1 MKWRKVMAFSLAAS
15 MIAGQAVSA
24 APAAEAASESALQTQ
39 ADSKSN
45 TNASYTDPWTKTAVP
60 NQAAKVTSDVDKTK
74 FTHKEW
80 TGETYTDVDGNQ
92 VKAADVYGINTE
104 PASTFATT
112 NVVYDSVDKA
122 IKGAKDYDKAASK
135 YVQFLTGKD
144 QADWSLVVLQ
154 NQALAQGDAYK
165 NFYKTDYKATTNDWK
180 TNLQLPCSWT
190 RQGFD
195 FSIYTNVTMPW
206 QSKYDSNVSAPN
218 APANYN
224 PVGLY
229 RKTFKVTDDMK
240 AANGRVYLS
249 FQGVESSYYV
259 YVNGKE
265 VGYSEDSYSPHSFDI
280 TDYLTTDG
288 SDNLLAVEVHKFCD
302 GTWMEDQDMYYDGGI
317 FRDVYLYSAPL
328 VHIQDYKVETDL
340 DENYENATM
349 KLNVTVANASKA
361 AAEGYK
367 VDVRLYD
374 QDGKM
379 FVNDMTMDLDTVPA
393 ADGDTDGSVS
403 TAGSKLVLSPELW
416 SAETPN
422 LYTMVLSLYDSKTG
436 TYMGSVSQQLG
447 FREIEFTKS
456 EVDTNGNRIT
466 TDSEYKP
473 ITINGKQ
480 LLLKGTNRHDTDP
493 EYGKYVP
500 HETQEEDIKLM
511 KQYNLNALRTS
522 HYSNDEYLYYLCDKY
537 GIYVMGETN
546 LESHALMNQG
556 EKQVNFKNL
565 AMDRTVT
572 AFNRLKNR
580 TAIVMWSTG
589 NENYYSSSASYA
601 NGMFY
606 DLIWYFKNNDSTRPI
621 HSESSDGD
629 NGTDMRSNMYPSV
642 DTLYSRAA
650 ANMPYVLCEYDH
662 AMGNAVGNLKEYWD
676 AIRSSD
682 NMLGGFI
689 WDWVDQSRIL
699 SLDNLPQSYVVTEKK
714 DGVVGSASISSV
726 DENPDSGALTGKS
739 ANGYALFESDKYNE
753 ALSGSGKSFTV
764 EVICKPAS
772 DGADKVLIAKGDHQ
786 FALKT
791 NSSKQLE
798 FFAYYNNN
806 WNSVTAKKPD
816 NWVGNWHQVVAT
828 YDKGA
833 IKIYCDGVLLGQ
845 GTGNTT
851 IASSSVAL
859 GVGCSADNGRTFDG
873 EISIGRVYNRALS
886 LEEIKAQNS
895 TTPAITEKSDDV
907 LLWADF
913 AGLTVD
919 EASKP
924 YDYYADT
931 DAHTNLYSD
940 EIKGNFYGYGG
951 DSGESPNDN
960 SFCVNGLVSPDRD
973 VQPELYEVKYQYQS
987 VWFTA
992 DDSKLLGETIDVY
1005 NENNFLNLNDFDVTW
1020 TLTEDGKAIGSGKL
1034 SAEDTNLAGRESGTI
1049 KVPYR
1054 ASMPEEKKAGAEY
1067 YLNLSVQLKEDTE
1080 WAKAGHEVAY
1090 EQFQIPAE
1098 VTKVEPTVNTNV
1110 TVDES
1115 AEDVIKVSGTDFS
1128 FEVEKATGTLKN
1140 YVYKGETLLTSG
1152 PVPNYW
1158 RGILNND
1165 NGNYDGN
1172 WKNVNKNVTA
1182 SDIAVGT
1189 NDAGQK
1195 TIRVT
1200 LASAS
1205 QANLKQT
1212 MVYKVDGS
1220 GAVTVDATVDATG
1233 TSLGRYIRI
1242 GTVMELPEGYENVE
1256 WYGNGPVEAMW
1267 DREDFATVGRYSN
1280 TVSGMFYPYLDT
1292 QDTGTVTGVKWISVT
1307 NPSAKSAMAIA
1318 ATDTVEASA
1327 LHFTVDDL
1335 DQAQHPYELTKLDST
1350 ILTVNYRS
1358 QGTGNKSCGA
1368 DTLSAYLLPNNKAY
1382 TYEYTMVPYTTK
1394 DSDPMDVTRAYRT
1407 VASVSEDDI
1416 IKAAAEELNAKIDE
1430 IDELYVQRASDATE
1444 LQNMLVSYN
1453 ALAEEGKALV
1463 GELRYQKLQEAIALA
1478 KKFAETEDAAVV
1490 VQDKSANHYDMDI
1503 SAAATANIAEKDG
1516 EISLKGYADV
1526 TGETADET
1534 FNSLIGG
1541 NKAFT
1546 IEAVFNP
1553 NNVGYN
1559 GADYNMIA
1567 SKGDSSAAFRVS
1579 EQTVYFFIKNTN
1591 GSWKIVQVP
1600 LTSEEMNQWL
1610 HVAAV
1615 YDGNNISVYV
1625 EGKEMV
1631 TTQNV
1636 GSVATTTYPL
1646 GIGYCP
1652 ETRRLSSGY
1661 LKNIRVYSAA
1671 LSKDD
1676 LDNGTYKADNE
1687 KTVLWYDFDEYKYNN
1702 IDMSATGVHV
1712 STDALELKEAE
1723 SAQVSAAIA
1732 PYYAKG
1738 EIVFTSEDETV
1749 ATVDEKG
1756 NVTAVK
1762 AGETKIKVSVKD
1774 SDVYAEIS
1782 VKVNGEPVVEKPIT
1796 GVSVKADKS
1805 ELKVGET
1812 AKLTA
1817 VITPEDTTDSKD
1829 LKYESSDKAVAEVS
1843 DAGVVTAKAAGKAV
1857 ITVSSAARP
1866 DVKATVE
1873 INVKAKDNELETKEP
1888 DSETETKA
1896 PQTETKAPE
1905 TEKPDVPK
1913 KVPAKGSVH
1922 KSADGKLAFKVT
1934 KSDAKN
1940 GTVTVSKL
1948 LKKTVKTV
1956 TIPATVTIDGY
1967 TFKVTAVANNVFK
1980 NASRLKSVVIGANV
1994 KSIGK
1999 SSFYKCKKL
2008 ATITFKGIKAP
2019 GVGKNAFKSGKSKV
2033 TVKVPKKMK
2042 KSQLNKLKKAL
2053 KKAGVKKASYKKT
2066 K

>member
-1 MKWRKVMAFSLAAS
+1 MKLRKVMAFSLAAS

-24 APAAEAASESALQTQ
+24 APAAGAASESALQTQ

-621 HSESSDGD
+621 HSESSDGN

-833 IKIYCDGVLLGQ
+833 IKIYCDGVLLGE
-845 GTGNTT
+845 GNGNTT

-873 EISIGRVYNRALS
+873 EISMGRVYSRALS
-886 LEEIKAQNS
+886 LEEIKAQNG

-919 EASKP
+919 ESSKP
-924 YDYYADT
+924 YDYYAEK
-931 DAHTNLYSD
+931 DAHANLYSD

-987 VWFTA
+987 VWFST
-992 DDSKLLGETIDVY
+992 DDSRLLGETIDVY

-1020 TLTEDGKAIGSGKL
+1020 TLTEDGKKIGSGKL
-1034 SAEDTNLAGRESGTI
+1034 SAEDTNIAGRESGSI

-1098 VTKVEPTVNTNV
+1098 VTKVEPTINTNV
-1110 TVDES
+1110 TVDDS
-1115 AEDVIKVSGTDFS
+1115 AEDVIKVSGTDFG

-1212 MVYKVDGS
+1212 MVYTVDGS

-1358 QGTGNKSCGA
+1358 QGTGNKSCGQ

-1382 TYEYTMVPYTTK
+1382 TYEYTMVPYTTN

-1636 GSVATTTYPL
+1636 GSVDTTTYPL

-1652 ETRRLSSGY
+1652 ETQRLSSGY

-1712 STDALELKEAE
+1712 STDALELKEE
-1723 SAQVSAAIA
+1723 EGAQVSAAIA

-1738 EIVFTSEDETV
+1738 ELIFASEDETI
-1749 ATVDEKG
+1749 ATVDDKG

-1774 SDVYAEIS
+1774 SDVYTEIA
-1782 VKVNGEPVVEKPIT
+1782 VKVNGKPVVEKPIT

-1873 INVKAKDNELETKEP
+1873 INVKAKDNEPETKEP
-1888 DSETETKA
+1888 ESETETKA

>member
-621 HSESSDGD
+621 HSESSDGN

-764 EVICKPAS
+764 EVICKPES
-772 DGADKVLIAKGDHQ
+772 DGADKVLIAKGDYQ

-833 IKIYCDGVLLGQ
+833 IKIYCDGELVGS
-845 GTGNTT
+845 GNGNTT

-873 EISIGRVYNRALS
+873 EISMGRVYSRALS
-886 LEEIKAQNS
+886 LEEINAQNS

-919 EASKP
+919 ESSKP
-924 YDYYADT
+924 YDYYAEK
-931 DAHTNLYSD
+931 DAHANLYSD

-987 VWFTA
+987 VWFST
-992 DDSKLLGETIDVY
+992 DDSMLLGETIDVY
-1005 NENNFLNLNDFDVTW
+1005 NENNFLNLNDFDVKW
-1020 TLTEDGKAIGSGKL
+1020 TLTEDGKEIGSGKL
-1034 SAEDTNLAGRESGTI
+1034 SAEDTNIAGRESGSI

-1098 VTKVEPTVNTNV
+1098 VTKVEPTINTNV
-1110 TVDES
+1110 TVDDS

-1358 QGTGNKSCGA
+1358 QGTGNKSCGQ

-1382 TYEYTMVPYTTK
+1382 TYEYTMVPYTTN

-1407 VASVSEDDI
+1407 VASVAEDDI
-1416 IKAAAEELNAKIDE
+1416 IQSAAKELSDKIDG
-1430 IDELYVQRASDATE
+1430 ILVTGSDTKE
-1444 LQNMLVSYN
+1444 LQKMLVSYN
-1453 ALAEEGKALV
+1453 ALTEEGKAIV
-1463 GELRYQKLQEAIALA
+1463 GEIRYRKLQEAIALA
-1478 KKFAETEDAAVV
+1478 QKLADTKDAAVV
-1490 VQDKSANHYDMDI
+1490 VKDQSANGYDMDI
-1503 SAAATANIAEKDG
+1503 SGVSTADLAEKDG
-1516 EISLKGYADV
+1516 EIALKGYADV

-1559 GADYNMIA
+1559 GSDYNMIA

-1591 GSWKIVQVP
+1591 GSWKFVQVP

-1652 ETRRLSSGY
+1652 ETQRLSSGY

-1723 SAQVSAAIA
+1723 GAQVSAAIA

-1857 ITVSSAARP
+1857 ITVSSAARS

-1888 DSETETKA
+1888 ETETKA

>member
-80 TGETYTDVDGNQ
+80 TGETYTDVEGNQ

-621 HSESSDGD
+621 HSESSDGN

-772 DGADKVLIAKGDHQ
+772 DGADKVLIAKGDYQ

-806 WNSVTAKKPD
+806 WKSVTAKKPD

-833 IKIYCDGVLLGQ
+833 IKIYCDGELIGS
-845 GTGNTT
+845 GNGNTT

-873 EISIGRVYNRALS
+873 EISMGRVYSRALS
-886 LEEIKAQNS
+886 QEEINAQNS

-913 AGLTVD
+913 SGLTVD
-919 EASKP
+919 ESSKP

-992 DDSKLLGETIDVY
+992 DDSRLLGETIDVY

-1020 TLTEDGKAIGSGKL
+1020 TLTEDGKEIGSGKL
-1034 SAEDTNLAGRESGTI
+1034 SAEDTNIAGRESGSI

-1098 VTKVEPTVNTNV
+1098 VTKVEPTINTNV
-1110 TVDES
+1110 TVDDS

-1212 MVYKVDGS
+1212 MVYTVDGS

-1358 QGTGNKSCGA
+1358 QGTGNKSCGQ

-1591 GSWKIVQVP
+1591 GSWKTVQVP

-1652 ETRRLSSGY
+1652 ETQRLSSGY

-1774 SDVYAEIS
+1774 SDVYTEIA
-1782 VKVNGEPVVEKPIT
+1782 VKVNGKPVVEKPIT

-1873 INVKAKDNELETKEP
+1873 INVKAK
-1888 DSETETKA
+1888 
-1896 PQTETKAPE
+1896 APE

-1948 LKKTVKTV
+1948 RKKAVKTV

-1967 TFKVTAVANNVFK
+1967 TSKVTAVANNVFK

>member
-621 HSESSDGD
+621 HSESSDGN

-642 DTLYSRAA
+642 DTLYSRAS

-714 DGVVGSASISSV
+714 DGVVGSASINSV
-726 DENPDSGALTGKS
+726 NENPDSEALTSKS

-772 DGADKVLIAKGDHQ
+772 DGADKVLMAKGDQQ

-798 FFAYYNNN
+798 FFAYYNGS

-913 AGLTVD
+913 VGLTVD
-919 EASKP
+919 ESSKP

-1267 DREDFATVGRYSN
+1267 DREDFATVGRYTN

-1591 GSWKIVQVP
+1591 GSWKTVQVP

-1749 ATVDEKG
+1749 ATVDDKG

-1774 SDVYAEIS
+1774 SDVYTEIA
-1782 VKVNGEPVVEKPIT
+1782 VKVNGKPVVEKPIT

-1948 LKKTVKTV
+1948 LKKMVKTV

>member
-180 TNLQLPCSWT
+180 TKLQLPCSWT

-621 HSESSDGD
+621 HSESSDGN

>member
-92 VKAADVYGINTE
+92 AKAADVYGINTE

-112 NVVYDSVDKA
+112 NVVYDSVEKA

-165 NFYKTDYKATTNDWK
+165 DFYKTDYKATTNDWK

-240 AANGRVYLS
+240 SANGRVYLS

-580 TAIVMWSTG
+580 TSIVMWSTG

-621 HSESSDGD
+621 HSESSDGN

-726 DENPDSGALTGKS
+726 NENPDSGALTGKS

-764 EVICKPAS
+764 EVICKPES
-772 DGADKVLIAKGDHQ
+772 DGAEKVLIAKGDHQ

-833 IKIYCDGVLLGQ
+833 IKIYCDGELIGS
-845 GTGNTT
+845 GNGNTT

-873 EISIGRVYNRALS
+873 EISMGRVYSRALS

-919 EASKP
+919 ESSKP

-931 DAHTNLYSD
+931 DAHANLYSN

-987 VWFTA
+987 VWFST
-992 DDSKLLGETIDVY
+992 DDSMLLGETIDVY
-1005 NENNFLNLNDFDVTW
+1005 NENNFLNLNDFDVKW
-1020 TLTEDGKAIGSGKL
+1020 TLTEDGKEIGSGKI
-1034 SAEDTNLAGRESGTI
+1034 SAEDTNIAGRESGSI

-1098 VTKVEPTVNTNV
+1098 VTKVEPTINTNV
-1110 TVDES
+1110 TVDDS
-1115 AEDVIKVSGTDFS
+1115 AEDVIKVSGTDFG

-1358 QGTGNKSCGA
+1358 QGTGNKSCGQ

-1534 FNSLIGG
+1534 FNSLIVG

-1652 ETRRLSSGY
+1652 ETQRLSSGY

-1873 INVKAKDNELETKEP
+1873 INVKAKDNEPETKEP
-1888 DSETETKA
+1888 ESETETKA

>member
-92 VKAADVYGINTE
+92 AKAADVYGINTE

-112 NVVYDSVDKA
+112 NVVYDSVEKA

-144 QADWSLVVLQ
+144 QEDWSLVVLQ

-165 NFYKTDYKATTNDWK
+165 DFYKTDYKATTNDWK

-302 GTWMEDQDMYYDGGI
+302 GTWMEDQDMFYDGGI

-403 TAGSKLVLSPELW
+403 TASSKLVLSPELW

-546 LESHALMNQG
+546 LESHALMDQG

-621 HSESSDGD
+621 HSESSDGN

-726 DENPDSGALTGKS
+726 NENPDSGALTGKS

-764 EVICKPAS
+764 EVICKPES
-772 DGADKVLIAKGDHQ
+772 DGAEKVLIAKGDHQ

-833 IKIYCDGVLLGQ
+833 IKIYCDGELIGS
-845 GTGNTT
+845 GNGNTT

-873 EISIGRVYNRALS
+873 EISMGRVYSRALS

-919 EASKP
+919 ESSKP
-924 YDYYADT
+924 YDYYAEK
-931 DAHTNLYSD
+931 DAHANLYSD
-940 EIKGNFYGYGG
+940 EIKGSFYGYGG

-987 VWFTA
+987 VWFST
-992 DDSKLLGETIDVY
+992 DDSMLLGETIDVY
-1005 NENNFLNLNDFDVTW
+1005 NENNFLNLNDFDVKW
-1020 TLTEDGKAIGSGKL
+1020 TLTEDGKEIGSGKL
-1034 SAEDTNLAGRESGTI
+1034 SAEDTNIAGRESGSI

-1098 VTKVEPTVNTNV
+1098 VTKVEPTINTNV
-1110 TVDES
+1110 TVDDS

-1358 QGTGNKSCGA
+1358 QGTGNKSCGQ

-1382 TYEYTMVPYTTK
+1382 TYEYTMVPYTTN

-1407 VASVSEDDI
+1407 VASVAEDDI
-1416 IKAAAEELNAKIDE
+1416 IQSAAKELSDKIDG
-1430 IDELYVQRASDATE
+1430 ILVTGSDTKE
-1444 LQNMLVSYN
+1444 LQKMLVSYN
-1453 ALAEEGKALV
+1453 ALTEEGKAIV
-1463 GELRYQKLQEAIALA
+1463 GEIRYRKLQEAIALA
-1478 KKFAETEDAAVV
+1478 QKLADTKDAAVV
-1490 VQDKSANHYDMDI
+1490 VKDQSANGYDMDI
-1503 SAAATANIAEKDG
+1503 SGVSTADLAEKDG
-1516 EISLKGYADV
+1516 EIALKGYADV

-1559 GADYNMIA
+1559 GSDYNMIA

-1591 GSWKIVQVP
+1591 GSWKFVQVP

-1636 GSVATTTYPL
+1636 GSVAATTYPL

-1652 ETRRLSSGY
+1652 ETQRLSSGY

-1687 KTVLWYDFDEYKYNN
+1687 KTVLWYDFDNYSYNN
-1702 IDMSATGVHV
+1702 IDTKATGVNV

-1723 SAQVSAAIA
+1723 GAQVSAAIA

-1738 EIVFTSEDETV
+1738 EIVFTSEDETI
-1749 ATVDEKG
+1749 ATVDDKG

-1857 ITVSSAARP
+1857 ITVSSAARS

-1888 DSETETKA
+1888 ETETKA

>member
-24 APAAEAASESALQTQ
+24 APAAGAASESALQTQ

-621 HSESSDGD
+621 HSESSDGN

-833 IKIYCDGVLLGQ
+833 IKIYCDGVLLGE
-845 GTGNTT
+845 GNGNTT

-873 EISIGRVYNRALS
+873 EISMGRVYSRALS
-886 LEEIKAQNS
+886 LEEIKAQNG

-919 EASKP
+919 ESSKP
-924 YDYYADT
+924 YDYYAEK
-931 DAHTNLYSD
+931 DAHANLYSD

-987 VWFTA
+987 VWFST
-992 DDSKLLGETIDVY
+992 DDSRLLGETIDVY

-1020 TLTEDGKAIGSGKL
+1020 TLTEDGKKIGSGKL
-1034 SAEDTNLAGRESGTI
+1034 SAEDTNIAGRESGSI

-1098 VTKVEPTVNTNV
+1098 VTKVEPTINTNV
-1110 TVDES
+1110 TVDDS
-1115 AEDVIKVSGTDFS
+1115 AEDVIKVSGTDFG

-1212 MVYKVDGS
+1212 MVYTVDGS

-1358 QGTGNKSCGA
+1358 QGTGNKSCGQ

-1382 TYEYTMVPYTTK
+1382 TYEYTMVPYTTN

-1652 ETRRLSSGY
+1652 ETQRLSSGY

-1712 STDALELKEAE
+1712 STDALELKEE
-1723 SAQVSAAIA
+1723 EGAQVSAAIA

-1738 EIVFTSEDETV
+1738 ELIFASEDETI
-1749 ATVDEKG
+1749 ATVDDKG

-1774 SDVYAEIS
+1774 SDVYTEIA
-1782 VKVNGEPVVEKPIT
+1782 VKVNGKPVVEKPIT

-1873 INVKAKDNELETKEP
+1873 INVKAKDNEPETKEP
-1888 DSETETKA
+1888 ESETETKA

>member
-80 TGETYTDVDGNQ
+80 TGETYTDVEGNQ

-144 QADWSLVVLQ
+144 QVDWSLVVLQ

-349 KLNVTVANASKA
+349 NLNVTVANASKA

-403 TAGSKLVLSPELW
+403 AAGSKLVLSPELW

-456 EVDTNGNRIT
+456 EVDTNGNRTT

-546 LESHALMNQG
+546 LESHALMDQG
-556 EKQVNFKNL
+556 EKQANFKNL

-580 TAIVMWSTG
+580 TSIVMWSTG

-621 HSESSDGD
+621 HSESSDGN

-689 WDWVDQSRIL
+689 WDWVDQSRML
-699 SLDNLPQSYVVTEKK
+699 SLDNLPKAYVVTDKK
-714 DGVVGSASISSV
+714 DGVTGSASISSV
-726 DENPDSGALTGKS
+726 NENPESGALTSKS

-772 DGADKVLIAKGDHQ
+772 DGSDKVLMAKGDHQ

-791 NSSKQLE
+791 NSNKQLE

-833 IKIYCDGVLLGQ
+833 IKIYCDGELVGS
-845 GTGNTT
+845 GNGNTT

-873 EISIGRVYNRALS
+873 EISMGRVYSRALS
-886 LEEIKAQNS
+886 LEEINAQNS

-919 EASKP
+919 ESSKP
-924 YDYYADT
+924 YDYYAEK
-931 DAHTNLYSD
+931 DAHANLYSD

-987 VWFTA
+987 VWFST
-992 DDSKLLGETIDVY
+992 DDSMLLGETIDVY
-1005 NENNFLNLNDFDVTW
+1005 NENNFLNLNDFDVKW
-1020 TLTEDGKAIGSGKL
+1020 TLTEDGKEIGSGKL
-1034 SAEDTNLAGRESGTI
+1034 SAEDTNIAGRESGSI

-1098 VTKVEPTVNTNV
+1098 VTKVEPTINTNV
-1110 TVDES
+1110 TVDDS

-1358 QGTGNKSCGA
+1358 QGTGNKSCGQ

-1382 TYEYTMVPYTTK
+1382 TYEYTMVPYTTN

-1652 ETRRLSSGY
+1652 ETQRLSSGY

-1857 ITVSSAARP
+1857 ITVSSAARS

-1888 DSETETKA
+1888 ETETKA

>member
-1 MKWRKVMAFSLAAS
+1 M
-15 MIAGQAVSA
+15 
-24 APAAEAASESALQTQ
+24 
-39 ADSKSN
+39 
-45 TNASYTDPWTKTAVP
+45 
-60 NQAAKVTSDVDKTK
+60 DKTK

-104 PASTFATT
+104 QASTFATT
-112 NVVYDSVDKA
+112 NVVYDSVEKA

-165 NFYKTDYKATTNDWK
+165 NFYKTDYKATTDDWK

-546 LESHALMNQG
+546 LESHALMDQG

-580 TAIVMWSTG
+580 TSIVMWSTG

-621 HSESSDGD
+621 HSESSDGN

-764 EVICKPAS
+764 EVICKPES
-772 DGADKVLIAKGDHQ
+772 DGADKVLIAKGDYQ

-833 IKIYCDGVLLGQ
+833 IKIYCDGELVGS
-845 GTGNTT
+845 GNGNTT

-873 EISIGRVYNRALS
+873 EISMGRVYSRALS
-886 LEEIKAQNS
+886 LEEINAQNS

-919 EASKP
+919 ESSKP
-924 YDYYADT
+924 YDYYAEK
-931 DAHTNLYSD
+931 DAHANLYSD

-987 VWFTA
+987 VWFST
-992 DDSKLLGETIDVY
+992 DDSMLLGETIDVY
-1005 NENNFLNLNDFDVTW
+1005 NENNFLNLNDFDVKW
-1020 TLTEDGKAIGSGKL
+1020 TLTEDGKEIGSGKL
-1034 SAEDTNLAGRESGTI
+1034 SAEDTNIAGRESGSI

-1098 VTKVEPTVNTNV
+1098 VTKVEPTINTNV
-1110 TVDES
+1110 TVDDS

-1358 QGTGNKSCGA
+1358 QGTGNKSCGQ

-1382 TYEYTMVPYTTK
+1382 TYEYTMVPYTTN

-1407 VASVSEDDI
+1407 VASVAEDDI
-1416 IKAAAEELNAKIDE
+1416 IQSAAKELSDKIDG
-1430 IDELYVQRASDATE
+1430 ILVTGSDTKE
-1444 LQNMLVSYN
+1444 LQKMLVSYN
-1453 ALAEEGKALV
+1453 ALTEEGKAIV
-1463 GELRYQKLQEAIALA
+1463 GEIRYRKLQEAIALA
-1478 KKFAETEDAAVV
+1478 QKLADTKDAAVV
-1490 VQDKSANHYDMDI
+1490 VKDQSANGYDMDI
-1503 SAAATANIAEKDG
+1503 SGVSTADLAEKDG
-1516 EISLKGYADV
+1516 EIALKGYADV

-1559 GADYNMIA
+1559 GSDYNMIA

-1591 GSWKIVQVP
+1591 GSWKFVQVP

-1636 GSVATTTYPL
+1636 GSVAATTYPL

-1652 ETRRLSSGY
+1652 ETQRLSSGY

-1687 KTVLWYDFDEYKYNN
+1687 KTVLWYDFDNYSYNN
-1702 IDMSATGVHV
+1702 IDTKATGVNV

-1723 SAQVSAAIA
+1723 GAQVSAAIA

-1857 ITVSSAARP
+1857 ITVSSAARS

-1888 DSETETKA
+1888 ETETKA

>member
-1 MKWRKVMAFSLAAS
+1 M
-15 MIAGQAVSA
+15 
-24 APAAEAASESALQTQ
+24 
-39 ADSKSN
+39 
-45 TNASYTDPWTKTAVP
+45 
-60 NQAAKVTSDVDKTK
+60 
-74 FTHKEW
+74 
-80 TGETYTDVDGNQ
+80 DGNQ

-144 QADWSLVVLQ
+144 QADWALVVLQ

-546 LESHALMNQG
+546 LESHALMDQG

-580 TAIVMWSTG
+580 TSIVMWSTG

-621 HSESSDGD
+621 HSESSDGN

-764 EVICKPAS
+764 EVICKPES
-772 DGADKVLIAKGDHQ
+772 DGADKVLIAKGDYQ

-833 IKIYCDGVLLGQ
+833 IKIYCDGELVGS
-845 GTGNTT
+845 GNGNTT

-873 EISIGRVYNRALS
+873 EISMGRVYSRALS
-886 LEEIKAQNS
+886 LEEINAQNS

-919 EASKP
+919 ESSKP
-924 YDYYADT
+924 YDYYAEK
-931 DAHTNLYSD
+931 DAHANLYSD

-987 VWFTA
+987 VWFST
-992 DDSKLLGETIDVY
+992 DDSMLLGETIDVY
-1005 NENNFLNLNDFDVTW
+1005 NENNFLNLNDFDVKW
-1020 TLTEDGKAIGSGKL
+1020 TLTEDGKEIGSGKL
-1034 SAEDTNLAGRESGTI
+1034 SAEDTNIAGRESGSI

-1098 VTKVEPTVNTNV
+1098 VTKVEPTINTNV
-1110 TVDES
+1110 TVDDS

-1358 QGTGNKSCGA
+1358 QGTGNKSCGQ

-1382 TYEYTMVPYTTK
+1382 TYEYTMVPYTTN

-1652 ETRRLSSGY
+1652 ETQRLSSGY

-1857 ITVSSAARP
+1857 ITVSSAARS

-1888 DSETETKA
+1888 ETETKA

>member
-546 LESHALMNQG
+546 LESHALMDQG

-580 TAIVMWSTG
+580 TSIVMWSTG

-621 HSESSDGD
+621 HSESSDGN

-764 EVICKPAS
+764 EVICKPES
-772 DGADKVLIAKGDHQ
+772 DGADKVLIAKGDYQ

-833 IKIYCDGVLLGQ
+833 IKIYCDGELVGS
-845 GTGNTT
+845 GNGNTT
-851 IASSSVAL
+851 IASSRVAL

-873 EISIGRVYNRALS
+873 EISMGRVYSRALS
-886 LEEIKAQNS
+886 LEEINAQNS

-919 EASKP
+919 ESSKP
-924 YDYYADT
+924 YDYYAEK
-931 DAHTNLYSD
+931 DAHANLYSD

-987 VWFTA
+987 VWFST
-992 DDSKLLGETIDVY
+992 DDSMLLGETIDVY
-1005 NENNFLNLNDFDVTW
+1005 NENNFLNLNDFDVKW
-1020 TLTEDGKAIGSGKL
+1020 TLTEDGKEIGSGKL
-1034 SAEDTNLAGRESGTI
+1034 SAEDTNIAGRESGSI

-1098 VTKVEPTVNTNV
+1098 VTKVEPTINTNV
-1110 TVDES
+1110 TVDDS

-1358 QGTGNKSCGA
+1358 QGTGNKSCGQ

-1382 TYEYTMVPYTTK
+1382 TYEYTMVPYTTN

-1407 VASVSEDDI
+1407 VASVAEDDI
-1416 IKAAAEELNAKIDE
+1416 IQSAAKELSDKIDG
-1430 IDELYVQRASDATE
+1430 ILVTGSDTKE
-1444 LQNMLVSYN
+1444 LQKMLVSYN
-1453 ALAEEGKALV
+1453 ALTEEGKAIV
-1463 GELRYQKLQEAIALA
+1463 GEIRYRKLQEAIALA
-1478 KKFAETEDAAVV
+1478 QKLADTKDAAVV
-1490 VQDKSANHYDMDI
+1490 VKDQSANGYDMDI
-1503 SAAATANIAEKDG
+1503 SGVSTADLAEKDG
-1516 EISLKGYADV
+1516 EIALKGYADV

-1559 GADYNMIA
+1559 GSDYNMIA

-1591 GSWKIVQVP
+1591 GSWKFVQVP

-1636 GSVATTTYPL
+1636 GSVAATTYPL

-1652 ETRRLSSGY
+1652 ETQRLSSGY

-1687 KTVLWYDFDEYKYNN
+1687 KTVLWYDFDNYSYNN
-1702 IDMSATGVHV
+1702 IDTKATGVNV

-1723 SAQVSAAIA
+1723 GAQVSAAIA

-1857 ITVSSAARP
+1857 ITVSSAARS

-1888 DSETETKA
+1888 ETETKA

>member
-621 HSESSDGD
+621 HSESSDGN

-772 DGADKVLIAKGDHQ
+772 DGADKVLIAKGDYQ

-806 WNSVTAKKPD
+806 WKSVTAKKPD

-833 IKIYCDGVLLGQ
+833 IKIYCDGELIGS
-845 GTGNTT
+845 GNGNTT

-873 EISIGRVYNRALS
+873 EISMGRVYSRALS
-886 LEEIKAQNS
+886 QEEINAQNS

-913 AGLTVD
+913 SGLTVD
-919 EASKP
+919 ESSKP

-992 DDSKLLGETIDVY
+992 DDSRLLGETIDVY

-1020 TLTEDGKAIGSGKL
+1020 TLTEDGKEIGSGKL
-1034 SAEDTNLAGRESGTI
+1034 SAEDTNIAGRESGSI

-1098 VTKVEPTVNTNV
+1098 VTKVEPTINTNV
-1110 TVDES
+1110 TVDDS

-1212 MVYKVDGS
+1212 MIYTVDGS

-1358 QGTGNKSCGA
+1358 QGTGNKSCGQ

-1652 ETRRLSSGY
+1652 ETQRLSSGY

-1774 SDVYAEIS
+1774 SDVYTEIA
-1782 VKVNGEPVVEKPIT
+1782 VKVNGKPVVEKPIT

-1873 INVKAKDNELETKEP
+1873 INVKA
-1888 DSETETKA
+1888 
-1896 PQTETKAPE
+1896 KAPE

>member
-112 NVVYDSVDKA
+112 NVVYDSVEKA

-165 NFYKTDYKATTNDWK
+165 DFYKTDYKATTNDWK

-456 EVDTNGNRIT
+456 EVDTNGNRTT

-556 EKQVNFKNL
+556 EKQANFKNL

-580 TAIVMWSTG
+580 TSIVMWSTG
-589 NENYYSSSASYA
+589 NENHYSSSASYA

-621 HSESSDGD
+621 HSESSDGN

-642 DTLYSRAA
+642 DTLYSRAS

-699 SLDNLPQSYVVTEKK
+699 SLDNLPQSYIVTEKK
-714 DGVVGSASISSV
+714 DGVVGSASINSV
-726 DENPDSGALTGKS
+726 NENPDSEALTSKS

-772 DGADKVLIAKGDHQ
+772 DGADKVLMAKGDQQ

-798 FFAYYNNN
+798 FFAYYNGS

-913 AGLTVD
+913 VGLTVD
-919 EASKP
+919 ESSKP

-1267 DREDFATVGRYSN
+1267 DREDFATVGRYTN

-1591 GSWKIVQVP
+1591 GSWKTVQVP

-1749 ATVDEKG
+1749 ATVDDKG

-1774 SDVYAEIS
+1774 SDVYTEIA
-1782 VKVNGEPVVEKPIT
+1782 VKVNGKPVVEKPIT